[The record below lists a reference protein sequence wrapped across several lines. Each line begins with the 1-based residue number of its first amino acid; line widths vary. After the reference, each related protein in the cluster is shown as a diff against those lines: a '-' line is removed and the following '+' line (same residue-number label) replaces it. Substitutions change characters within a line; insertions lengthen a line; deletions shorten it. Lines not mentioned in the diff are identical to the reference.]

1 MTVPNLLSI
10 VRLVLVPV
18 YAVLYFSDMENA
30 NLIAG
35 LLLIAS
41 TMTDALDGWIARRFN
56 QISDLGKILDPLAD
70 KLTQFSVMLCLVT
83 RHKELAPLVAYIV
96 FKEGIMLSLSIPF
109 LAKRVSV
116 YPARWFGKVATFA
129 MFFFSVC
136 FTLFP
141 DTFAGTPMR
150 LIAAVLIAM
159 LAVALFG
166 YGITFIRQLKAAQ
179 YDHELEK
186 LASAQFGC

>member
-10 VRLVLVPV
+10 IRIVLVPV
-18 YAVLYFSDMENA
+18 YAVIYFSEMENA

-41 TMTDALDGWIARRFN
+41 TLTDALDGWIARRFN

-70 KLTQFSVMLCLVT
+70 KLTQFSVMLCLAT
-83 RHKELAPLVAYIV
+83 RHKELTPLVAYVV
-96 FKEGIMLSLSIPF
+96 FKEGIMLTLSIPF
-109 LAKRVSV
+109 LAKKVSV
-116 YPARWFGKVATFA
+116 YPAKWFGKVATFA

-141 DTFAGTPMR
+141 DVFSGVPMR
-150 LIAAVLIAM
+150 IIAAVLIMM

-166 YGITFIRQLKAAQ
+166 YGITFIRQLLSAQ
-179 YDHELEK
+179 YDCELKRLET
-186 LASAQFGC
+186 SDCSC